1 MIRYQK
7 LSYNDAKNII
17 AEYDGYNDTEFRD
30 LEKHWKEYDVSTA
43 SFDPAYE
50 CFRNEL
56 LAVFQTTLKETGG
69 KMTYLLDL
77 RVGIKLYELMPPGK
91 EFTVIQA
98 NDDDIWRYISV
109 KVMPDITYQR
119 YPEPKQGD
127 IRINRKRFYAHT
139 RRIWLKT
146 LWWYVHLSWQESAE
160 ATFEALKDNG
170 IDNIN
175 KLIETPG
182 RGYRLPLFR
191 CMMLEY
197 HRTGPHKVKDFA
209 AFTKLNNA
217 KCISVE
223 PELTSGGIS
232 AYAQRLLTEVS
243 TRKENPNADS
253 GNQVKLE
260 N

>member
-7 LSYNDAKNII
+7 LSFNDAKSIV
-17 AEYDGYNDTEFRD
+17 AEYDSYNDTEFQD
-30 LEKHWKEYDVSTA
+30 LEKHWNEYDVSA
-43 SFDPAYE
+43 SSFDPSYE
-50 CFRNEL
+50 DFRKAL
-56 LAVFQTTLKETGG
+56 LTVFQDTLVETGG

-91 EFTVIQA
+91 NFTVIQA

-109 KVMPDITYQR
+109 KVMPDITYKR

-146 LWWYVHLSWQESAE
+146 LWWYVHLSWQGSADS
-160 ATFEALKDNG
+160 TFDVLKDNG

-191 CMMLEY
+191 QMMLEY

-217 KCISVE
+217 KCVSVE
-223 PELTSGGIS
+223 PELTSGGVA
-232 AYAQRLLTEVS
+232 AYAQTLLAEVS
-243 TRKENPNADS
+243 AKKEETNANS
-253 GNQVKLE
+253 GN
-260 N
+260 